1 MGYRLHKQFELPFL
15 CFERG
20 APATHFL
27 LNNEILMQFLLGEA
41 SREMAVV
48 DGSGQEDPTL

>member
-1 MGYRLHKQFELPFL
+1 MGYRLHKQFELSFL

-20 APATHFL
+20 AMHFL